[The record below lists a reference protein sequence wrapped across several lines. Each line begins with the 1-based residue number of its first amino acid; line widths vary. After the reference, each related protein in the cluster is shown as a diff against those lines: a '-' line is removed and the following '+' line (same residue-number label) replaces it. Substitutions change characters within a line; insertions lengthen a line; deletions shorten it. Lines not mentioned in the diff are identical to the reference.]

1 MEKSVKSWPR
11 GFLPSLDQPIRSGEH
26 LRRNR
31 QADLLRRLEI
41 DHQLKLRGLLH
52 RKFGRLGSLQDSVHE
67 ICDAPVAVRLDLL
80 AITHLLVAGTDQIPA
95 PQAVGFF
102 FKPFTNSGCRN
113 GVLNEKSEK

>member
-1 MEKSVKSWPR
+1 
-11 GFLPSLDQPIRSGEH
+11 
-26 LRRNR
+26 
-31 QADLLRRLEI
+31 
-41 DHQLKLRGLLH
+41 LLH
-52 RKFGRLGSLQDSVHE
+52 RQIGRLGTLQDSVHE

-113 GVLNEKSEK
+113 GVLNEKSEKLVTKKAKRIVQSSILLWWVPFLAIGA